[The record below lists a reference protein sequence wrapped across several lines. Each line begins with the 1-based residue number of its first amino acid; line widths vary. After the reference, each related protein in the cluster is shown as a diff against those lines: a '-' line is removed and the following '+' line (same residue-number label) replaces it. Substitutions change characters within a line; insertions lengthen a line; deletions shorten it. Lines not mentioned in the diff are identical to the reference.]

1 MPQLLDSIS
10 TLISVFYKPGKK
22 DEDCSTISKREV
34 KRFIQRGF
42 ADITVN
48 PYDAHAIEAVLQLLD
63 HDGDG
68 VEDFNEFLLL
78 VFRVAKVCYWYL
90 QPKQHLPQRTET
102 GLKRL
107 NEAAVSHMGLN
118 HDGMRGVG
126 TEHKDLN
133 IERMREATI
142 GHVNLNHEGM
152 RGAAT
157 RDVTLK
163 QGR

>member
-1 MPQLLDSIS
+1 MSQLLDSIS
-10 TLISVFYKPGKK
+10 TIISVFYDRGKK

-34 KRFIQRGF
+34 KRFIQREF

-48 PYDAHAIEAVLQLLD
+48 PYDAHTIEAVLQLLD

-102 GLKRL
+102 GLSGERRQEP
-107 NEAAVSHMGLN
+107 EAGRAEGSR
-118 HDGMRGVG
+118 DQPKPPG
-126 TEHKDLN
+126 TEKGYYETWEPETRET
-133 IERMREATI
+133 ERSR
-142 GHVNLNHEGM
+142 
-152 RGAAT
+152 R
-157 RDVTLK
+157 
-163 QGR
+163 QP